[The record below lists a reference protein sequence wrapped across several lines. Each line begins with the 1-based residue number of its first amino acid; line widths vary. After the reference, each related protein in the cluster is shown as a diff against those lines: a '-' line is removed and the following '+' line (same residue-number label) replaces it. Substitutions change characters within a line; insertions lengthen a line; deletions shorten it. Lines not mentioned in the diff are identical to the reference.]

1 MSNGNIGT
9 DCSGRTCGYGAFD
22 GDLGCTDGQSCSQ
35 ARMLNAKESKFHD
48 ASLADASRKID
59 EILSSIPA
67 DPSGRQLSFLHTKM
81 GTMLAWVRHDV
92 DVPKGSST
100 AESPDEELSAAL
112 GLTDPPKAAH

>member
-22 GDLGCTDGQSCSQ
+22 GDLGCTDGASCSE
-35 ARMLNAKESKFHD
+35 ARMLKAQRSKFHD
-48 ASLADASRKID
+48 AALAEASRRID
-59 EILSSIPA
+59 EILGSIPA

-92 DVPKGSST
+92 DVPKGCAT
-100 AESPDEELSAAL
+100 AESPDHELCAAL
-112 GLTDPPKAAH
+112 GLVDAPKAAN